1 MRPVAMVVG
10 GYNAREGLLADVE
23 IYSARGKCEGVRVAP
38 LPGPR

>member
-23 IYSARGKCEGVRVAP
+23 IYSARGKCDAVRVAP
-38 LPGPR
+38 IPGPR